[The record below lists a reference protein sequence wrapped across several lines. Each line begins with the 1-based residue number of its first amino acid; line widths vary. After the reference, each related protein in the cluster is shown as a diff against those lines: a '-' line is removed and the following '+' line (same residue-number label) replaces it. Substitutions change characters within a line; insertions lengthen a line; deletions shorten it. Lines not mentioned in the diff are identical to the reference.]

1 MRSSKL
7 VLSFGA
13 LTISGL
19 VWAENG
25 SIEFYG
31 MLNGDLERVKASAP
45 GASNIAS
52 RWRVSSNISH
62 LGVRGSRDLGNG
74 IKGIFQVESG
84 LGLDTGTNTN
94 SSGTTRLNF
103 QGTIGSRNTNVGLTG
118 SLGTVFLGHWDTPYK
133 WSTFGV
139 DPFGAITIAG
149 YQAIV
154 GGAGT
159 NFGDNDNVAR
169 NVFDR
174 NAHNSVQYW
183 TPSVSGFSARFAY
196 ASDEERTSTRNPY
209 LLSTAATYRNGA
221 VLLTA
226 AYERHVDVAGALGGN
241 DKAAKL
247 GGAYTFGSGTTL
259 SGMVE
264 SIKYSGGFATG
275 ALTVKGNTF
284 NSVATS
290 SVKLNALHVGLLQK
304 VGAHSFRFSYS
315 ADSGLKENGGKLPN
329 SEAKKIAVG
338 YAYDLAQATE
348 LFAFATKI
356 SNSSQSANTFG
367 PNTLLGVAKGSDP
380 EGFGVGLKY
389 VF

>member
-7 VLSFGA
+7 VLSLGA
-13 LTISGL
+13 LSISGL
-19 VWAENG
+19 TCAQTGN
-25 SIEFYG
+25 IEFYG
-31 MLNGDLERVKASAP
+31 FLNGDIEVVKAAGS
-45 GASNIAS
+45 GASDIP
-52 RWRVSSNISH
+52 RRVRVSSNISH

-74 IKGIFQVESG
+74 LKGIFQVESG

-94 SSGTTRLNF
+94 GNGSVRLNF
-103 QGTIGSRNTNVGLTG
+103 QGTIGSRNSNVGLTG
-118 SLGTVFLGHWDTPYK
+118 DFGTVFLGHWDTPYK

-174 NAHNSVQYW
+174 NAHNTVQYW
-183 TPSVSGFSARFAY
+183 TPNFSGFSARFAY
-196 ASDEERTSTRNPY
+196 AADEERSTTRNPY
-209 LLSTAATYRNGA
+209 LFSTAATFRNGA

-226 AYERHVDVAGALGGN
+226 AYERHTDPAGSIGGK
-241 DKAAKL
+241 DQAAKI
-247 GGAYTFGSGTTL
+247 GGAYTFNGTTL
-259 SGMVE
+259 SAMVE
-264 SIKYSGGFATG
+264 QIKYQGGFATG

-284 NSVATS
+284 NSAATS
-290 SVKLNALHVGLLQK
+290 EVKLAAWHVGASHKL
-304 VGAHSFRFSYS
+304 GAHTFRVSYS
-315 ADSGLKENGGKLPN
+315 GDSGLKANG
-329 SEAKKIAVG
+329 SELNETRANKAAIG
-338 YAYDLAQATE
+338 YAYELATATE

-356 SNSSQSANTFG
+356 DNKSRSANTFG
-367 PNTLLGVAKGSDP
+367 PNALAGVALGADP
-380 EGFGVGLKY
+380 QGYGVGIKY